1 MQIHGS
7 CASRDGAGVLL
18 VGPPGSGK
26 SDLLLRLRSHGFELV
41 ADDRVEIDRGIARP
55 PPALA
60 GLLEVRGLGI
70 FRLPYVR
77 ETPLA
82 LVVDLAV
89 LLSPGPPRL
98 PVPERHA
105 ALDLPLVR
113 IDAGAPSAPE
123 RVALALEGALGRV
136 GQVAGA
142 FAA

>member
-7 CASRDGAGVLL
+7 CASRGGLGVLL
-18 VGPPGSGK
+18 LGPAGSGK
-26 SDLLLRLRSHGFELV
+26 SDLVLRLCAHGFELV
-41 ADDRVEIDRGIARP
+41 ADDRVDIADGIARP

-70 FRLPYVR
+70 FRLPYAA
-77 ETPLA
+77 ETKLA
-82 LVVDLAV
+82 LVVDLAPSF
-89 LLSPGPPRL
+89 SPMASRL
-98 PVPERHA
+98 PEPERHA

-113 IDAGAPSAPE
+113 IDAGAASAPE
-123 RVALALEGALGRV
+123 RVALALDGALGRV